1 MAVKQQVKSTAKYRR
16 PFQFNVGMIIFAII
30 FLYIVFSVYSYVS
43 RDQIRYYEVQKGSI
57 VRDQQYTGIAIR
69 QEQAVNATS
78 SGYVHYYIQDGRR
91 VAVGS
96 DVYTIDETGAL
107 QSYLKEHPELTT
119 EMTSEQISD
128 IRYRLSQF
136 SQSFKNSN
144 FSALYNT
151 KYALDASALEY
162 SSVANAQDLD
172 DVLQKL
178 GINYVRVSADQAG
191 VVSYTIDGDEALTTD
206 AVTADLF
213 TMSGYKQN
221 ITKPGALMES
231 GQPVYKLITSEKWSL
246 VFQLDD
252 AGKAKYQDVKSV
264 KVHFTESDLTV
275 NATLQVFTGKDGN
288 SYGQLDFTELMEQF
302 CDERF
307 IQFDIV
313 TNDQKG
319 LKIPVTAVTEK
330 DFYIVPKAFKTTGP
344 DGSTGFYR
352 ETVAQDGSGASVEFV
367 PTDIYRID
375 DQYCYLSIPDDSNTS
390 SIRTNN
396 ILVRPEAAAS
406 GQLDSTMTYPVGPVK
421 SLQGV
426 YNINRGYCIFR
437 QIVPIEQNT
446 DYLVVAENTDYGISV
461 YDHIVLNA
469 SLVKDGQ
476 LVYQ

>member
-1 MAVKQQVKSTAKYRR
+1 MAGKKQQISTAKYRR

-43 RDQIRYYEVQKGSI
+43 RDQIRYYEVQKGGI
-57 VRDQQYTGIAIR
+57 VREQQYTGIAIR

-119 EMTSEQISD
+119 EMSSEQISD

-144 FSALYNT
+144 FSSLYNT
-151 KYALDASALEY
+151 KYSLDASALEY

-172 DVLQKL
+172 EVLQKL

-191 VVSYTIDGDEALTTD
+191 VVSYAIDGYESLTSD
-206 AVTADLF
+206 QVTSDLF
-213 TMSGYKQN
+213 TMNGYKRN

-231 GQPVYKLITSEKWSL
+231 GQPIYKLISSEEWSL
-246 VFQLDD
+246 VFPVDEEN
-252 AGKAKYQDVKSV
+252 KAKYQDIKKV

-275 NATLQVFTGKDGN
+275 NAKIHIVTGKDGN

-307 IQFDIV
+307 IQFNIV

-330 DFYIVPKAFKTTGP
+330 DFYIVPKAYKTTGP
-344 DGSTGFYR
+344 EGNTGFYR
-352 ETVAQDGSGASVEFV
+352 ETVAQDGSGTSTEFV

-375 DQYCYLSIPDDSNTS
+375 DQYCYLSIPDENDST

-396 ILVRPEAAAS
+396 ILVRPEGVAS
-406 GQLDSTMTYPVGPVK
+406 GQLDSTTTYPVGPVK
-421 SLQGV
+421 SLKGV

-437 QIVPIEQNT
+437 QIVPIEQNNE
-446 DYLVVAENTDYGISV
+446 YIIVEENTDYGISV

-469 SLVKDGQ
+469 ALVKDGQ

>member
-1 MAVKQQVKSTAKYRR
+1 M
-16 PFQFNVGMIIFAII
+16 
-30 FLYIVFSVYSYVS
+30 
-43 RDQIRYYEVQKGSI
+43 
-57 VRDQQYTGIAIR
+57 
-69 QEQAVNATS
+69 
-78 SGYVHYYIQDGRR
+78 
-91 VAVGS
+91 
-96 DVYTIDETGAL
+96 
-107 QSYLKEHPELTT
+107 
-119 EMTSEQISD
+119 
-128 IRYRLSQF
+128 
-136 SQSFKNSN
+136 
-144 FSALYNT
+144 
-151 KYALDASALEY
+151 
-162 SSVANAQDLD
+162 
-172 DVLQKL
+172 
-178 GINYVRVSADQAG
+178 
-191 VVSYTIDGDEALTTD
+191 VSYAIDGDEALTAD
-206 AVTADLF
+206 AITADLF
-213 TMSGYKQN
+213 TLSGYKRN
-221 ITKPGALMES
+221 ITKPGALIES

-252 AGKAKYQDVKSV
+252 AGKAKYQDVKRV

-275 NATLQVFTGKDGN
+275 NAALQVFTGKDGN

-313 TNDQKG
+313 TNDQNG

-375 DQYCYLSIPDDSNTS
+375 DQYCYLSIPDDSDTS
-390 SIRTNN
+390 SIQTNN
-396 ILVRPEAAAS
+396 ILVRPEAATS
-406 GQLDSTMTYPVGPVK
+406 GQLDSTKTYPVGPVK

-446 DYLVVAENTDYGISV
+446 DYIIVAENTDYGISV